1 MKGSVKKL
9 LRNFAIEMLVYAVLV
24 TVYFILVLR
33 TLGGWL
39 TELYYSNLPL
49 YAVVALVLI
58 VTQGVMLEWLTSFL
72 VERLGLERL
81 E

>member
-1 MKGSVKKL
+1 MKGSAKKL
-9 LRNFAIEMLVYAVLV
+9 LRNFAIEMLVYGVLV

-39 TELYYSNLPL
+39 TELYYNNLPL